1 MDSPQKV
8 GRFAK
13 INTDETPPKV
23 GRFATIHNGNTK
35 MTTNRKENR
44 GSRHDDSDGPDA
56 AIEMFN

>member
-23 GRFATIHNGNTK
+23 GRFATIHN
-35 MTTNRKENR
+35 RKDNKVSSIDHSLNEVNFIHAT
-44 GSRHDDSDGPDA
+44 S
-56 AIEMFN
+56 